1 MSHRCETHI
10 ITIGTEQSKASI
22 CLTGASATTHSNMVI
37 KVYIATSSGSTS
49 VRTTFT
55 LFIRFAGVGG
65 SGDDGLLHVG
75 GSGIE
80 KVGCH
85 SCSS

>member
-49 VRTTFT
+49 VRTERLLHFSYD
-55 LFIRFAGVGG
+55 LQG
-65 SGDDGLLHVG
+65 SGVLVMMVYYM
-75 GSGIE
+75 SGVWYRE
-80 KVGCH
+80 GRLPQL
-85 SCSS
+85 